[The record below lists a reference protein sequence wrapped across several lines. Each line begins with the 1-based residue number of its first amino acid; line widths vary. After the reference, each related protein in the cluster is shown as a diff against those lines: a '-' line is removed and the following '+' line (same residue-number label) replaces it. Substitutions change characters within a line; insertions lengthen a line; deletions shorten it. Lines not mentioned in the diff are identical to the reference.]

1 MNSAFV
7 HFLED
12 GTILKILSE
21 ITGSSEPGGPVFVI
35 LVHPISTRGQTMPP
49 PPDFRFPN
57 LCCPEL
63 CVVVG
68 VVYDRNYYFGL
79 GPIPIP
85 NWPILSADTVT

>member
-1 MNSAFV
+1 M
-7 HFLED
+7 
-12 GTILKILSE
+12 
-21 ITGSSEPGGPVFVI
+21 
-35 LVHPISTRGQTMPP
+35 P

-79 GPIPIP
+79 GPIAKPKP
-85 NWPILSADTVT
+85 KLAVFSADTVTNTKTIFQKKNLVTNSVGYFFL